1 MRTYFVKTPIS
12 ISAWEA
18 GPEHEVNAIVGF
30 KVHPA
35 HAQTQLEPAEHASVE
50 VTSFRLTASISGT
63 ELACPDWLSSRFT
76 EDENFLDFLM
86 SEARDQDEA
95 AADDRADAALE
106 ARQTKTSA

>member
-35 HAQTQLEPAEHASVE
+35 RAQTQLEPAEHASVE
-50 VTSFRLTASISGT
+50 VTRFTLTSTFGT